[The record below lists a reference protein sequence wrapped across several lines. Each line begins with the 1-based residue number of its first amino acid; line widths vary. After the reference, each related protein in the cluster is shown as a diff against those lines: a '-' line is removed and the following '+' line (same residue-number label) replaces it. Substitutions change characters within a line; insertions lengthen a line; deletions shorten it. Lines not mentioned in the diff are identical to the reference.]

1 MSAPCKDCTRREL
14 GCHAKC
20 PEYVENAAEREAARE
35 QYLKEKEVRDASFAM
50 ICKRMKRIRR

>member
-1 MSAPCKDCTRREL
+1 MKPPCKDCPRREI

-20 PEYVENAAEREAARE
+20 PDYVEYAAERAKARE
-35 QYLKEKEVRDASFAM
+35 RYLKEKEVRDASFAM